1 MIESKCNGSKRQ
13 FNQKMR
19 IKQVLTFLLAVVLI
33 QASLGSWQSSYG
45 ADRPPHV
52 IYEVEWTSDNTAS
65 LTLKW
70 SDPTITDPIMISSY
84 RVIDN
89 QMIEVR
95 YTIDETAREG
105 FDQRTIRVNEMT
117 FPCVIRLKE
126 NAPDVSE
133 TEFSD
138 LGTDLERNTAIKHLY
153 DLGIIEG
160 YADGTFRP
168 NGNVTRAE
176 FSKMLFYSAKM
187 TYNLDSDLTFYDVGT
202 WHWANDYVYTLAAN
216 GIVEGKGEGRF
227 DPDGTI
233 KFSEVLTILDR
244 TFNVYYAGGDYNHE
258 LADHWSN
265 THFLGLVEAGV
276 LESSDVFYYPYT
288 PERPATREEC
298 ALLLSRILSQYHD
311 VTKVTD

>member
-1 MIESKCNGSKRQ
+1 MIESKGIGIKRQ
-13 FNQKMR
+13 LNERALWKR
-19 IKQVLTFLLAVVLI
+19 GLTFLLIMVLI
-33 QASLGSWQSSYG
+33 QVSLGSWQASYG

-52 IYEVEWTSDNTAS
+52 IYEVEWTSDITAS

-84 RVIDN
+84 KVIDN
-89 QMIEVR
+89 EMIEVR

-105 FDQRTIRVNEMT
+105 FDQRTIRVSDMT

-126 NAPDVSE
+126 NAPDVADA
-133 TEFSD
+133 EFSD
-138 LGTDLERNTAIKHLY
+138 LGVDEERNTAIKHLY

-187 TYNLDSDLTFYDVGT
+187 TYNLDSELVFYDVGT

-216 GIVEGKGEGRF
+216 KIVEGKGEGRF

-258 LADHWSN
+258 LSEHWSN
-265 THFLGLVEAGV
+265 THFLGLVEAGIV
-276 LESSDVFYYPYT
+276 APADVFYYPYT

-311 VTKVTD
+311 VTKVTE